1 MPKTD
6 HAEVSMNLE
15 YLKEFVELAK
25 RLNYTETARALMMS
39 QPTLSKHIGQL
50 ERSLKLTLI
59 RRDGNTLRLT
69 NEGGALLPF
78 AYQVLDAVDDFEG
91 KASELRIAPVPKL
104 TISGLTDEGPSTE
117 VLGFLISL
125 LSDKYGA
132 GCIEVKSQYNRNLID
147 TLEAEEVD
155 VVYDPIPLDETPQD
169 DSLVRLHVSDLHL
182 VAIVSNDHE
191 LAARDE
197 VALSDLKDETFA
209 KVEGLYLSRSWGY
222 IEQACER
229 HGFSPKTRSS
239 HCASVAE
246 LFSLCASLGNTA
258 LVVGSNFGDRLPAG
272 IKPFCKVLHISDSDA
287 AVPFFFVYRKDN
299 DNPVLLDA
307 VRRMAELPTPPL
319 CFGCKDSA

>member
-1 MPKTD
+1 
-6 HAEVSMNLE
+6 MNLE

-25 RLNYTETARALMMS
+25 RLNYTETARVLMMS

-59 RRDGNTLRLT
+59 TRDGNSLRLT

-78 AYQVLDAVDDFEG
+78 AYHVLDAVDDFEA
-91 KASELRIAPVPKL
+91 KAHELRIAPVPKL

-155 VVYDPIPLDETPQD
+155 VVYDPIPYDETPQD
-169 DSLVRLHVSDLHL
+169 DSLVSLHVSDLHL
-182 VAIVSNDHE
+182 AAIVSNDHP
-191 LAARDE
+191 LAKQDE
-197 VALSDLKDETFA
+197 VSMADLRDQTFV
-209 KVEGLYLSRSWGY
+209 KYEGLYLSRSWGY
-222 IEQACER
+222 IEQICER
-229 HGFSPKTRSS
+229 HGFAPKARSS

-246 LFSLCASLGNTA
+246 LFTLCASLGKMV
-258 LVVGSNFGDRLPAG
+258 LVVGTNFGERMPAG
-272 IKPFCKVLHISDSDA
+272 IKSFCKVLPISDPDA
-287 AVPFFFVYRKDN
+287 AIPFFFIYRKDN
-299 DNPVLLDA
+299 ENPVLTEA
-307 VRRMAELPTPPL
+307 VRRMEELPTPPL
-319 CFGCKDSA
+319 CFGCKEPA

>member
-1 MPKTD
+1 
-6 HAEVSMNLE
+6 MNLE

-78 AYQVLDAVDDFEG
+78 AYQVLDAVDDFQA

-169 DSLVRLHVSDLHL
+169 DSLVSLHVSDLHL
-182 VAIVSNDHE
+182 VAIVSNDHR
-191 LAARDE
+191 LAERDE
-197 VALSDLKDETFA
+197 VALSDLRDETFA
-209 KVEGLYLSRSWGY
+209 KFEGLYLSRSWGY

-229 HGFSPKTRSS
+229 HGFSPKARSS

-246 LFSLCASLGNTA
+246 LFSLCASLGKTV

-272 IKPFCKVLHISDSDA
+272 IKPFCKVLHISDPDA
-287 AVPFFFVYRKDN
+287 AIPFFFVYRKDN

-307 VRRMAELPTPPL
+307 VRRIEELPTPPL
-319 CFGCKDSA
+319 CFGCKDPA